1 MEMKM
6 EQVNTQRANSVNT
19 DKLMHDLR
27 LVVEDAEDLIKATA
41 TQGGEKVSA
50 ARAKAEES
58 IRAARARL
66 VENGEYLAARAQA
79 AVQATDKYAH
89 DNTWTVVGTGASLG
103 FLVGYLI
110 GRR

>member
-6 EQVNTQRANSVNT
+6 EQVNTQRINT
-19 DKLMHDLR
+19 DKLMNDLR

-50 ARAKAEES
+50 ARAKAEDS

-89 DNTWTVVGTGASLG
+89 ENAWTAIGTGASLG

>member
-6 EQVNTQRANSVNT
+6 EQVNTQRANAVNT

-41 TQGGEKVSA
+41 SQGGEKVSA

-66 VENGEYLAARAQA
+66 VESGEQLAARAQA
-79 AVQATDKYAH
+79 AVQATDKYARE
-89 DNTWTVVGTGASLG
+89 NTWTAVGTGAGLG

-110 GRR
+110 ARR